1 MLSDT
6 RPLSDPDESQASVE
20 RRGKPRVACS
30 YPATLRGHLPEG
42 IRFESRAVLSNMSA
56 SGMYLRTQR
65 KLHPGQVIFVIV
77 RMSTA
82 PLNQESP
89 PRLAAFGQ
97 VVRMETKV
105 DGTYGIALKL
115 VNHRFL

>member
-1 MLSDT
+1 M
-6 RPLSDPDESQASVE
+6 
-20 RRGKPRVACS
+20 ACS
-30 YPATLRGHLPEG
+30 YPATLRGHLQEG